1 MPTRTLPGWSMCHWA
16 CDFPFHQCTLY
27 KLEIIMD
34 PTTASFIIN
43 GLLALACY
51 FLKSAHADLK
61 EENKNLWVECNS
73 IRKEL
78 SNVKDKYFKKEDFND
93 FKKELWARLDR
104 MEDDFK
110 QQIQELKK

>member
-1 MPTRTLPGWSMCHWA
+1 
-16 CDFPFHQCTLY
+16 
-27 KLEIIMD
+27 MD

-61 EENKNLWVECNS
+61 EDNKNLWVECNS

>member
-1 MPTRTLPGWSMCHWA
+1 
-16 CDFPFHQCTLY
+16 
-27 KLEIIMD
+27 MD
-34 PTTASFIIN
+34 PTTALFIIN

-110 QQIQELKK
+110 QQ